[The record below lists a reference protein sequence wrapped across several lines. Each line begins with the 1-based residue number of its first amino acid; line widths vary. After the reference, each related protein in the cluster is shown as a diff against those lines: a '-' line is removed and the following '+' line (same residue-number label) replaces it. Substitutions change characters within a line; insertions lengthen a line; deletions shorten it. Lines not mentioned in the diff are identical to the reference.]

1 MRYPT
6 LNAVHGHGTLGQGA
20 AGMVT
25 VDAPNR
31 RSDDR
36 LRFSPAYTRVVVVPS
51 ADSAAASRSRTFVDI
66 DGAELDLTGFDDGL
80 GTPDGG
86 FEGHGYDISPTGMRF
101 ELDDEL
107 AAGTE
112 VSIALYPPAE
122 TNPIRMNGVVVR
134 VFAHDD
140 DPGPRRMAVQ
150 FTTFPSAGDRERLVR
165 RMDARACCWP
175 Q

>member
-1 MRYPT
+1 
-6 LNAVHGHGTLGQGA
+6 
-20 AGMVT
+20 MVT
-25 VDAPNR
+25 VDAPNQ

-36 LRFSPAYTRVVVVPS
+36 FRFSPAYTRVVVVPS
-51 ADSAAASRSRTFVDI
+51 IDSSAASRSRTFVDM

-86 FEGHGYDISPTGMRF
+86 FEGHGYDISATGMRF

-107 AAGTE
+107 PAGTE
-112 VSIALYPPAE
+112 VSMLLYPPAE
-122 TNPIRMNGVVVR
+122 AAPIRMNGVVVR

-150 FTTFPSAGDRERLVR
+150 FTTFPSAEDRERLMR
-165 RMDARACCWP
+165 RIDARACCWP
-175 Q
+175 R

>member
-1 MRYPT
+1 MIDKEPFFARLEEFPE
-6 LNAVHGHGTLGQGA
+6 
-20 AGMVT
+20 
-25 VDAPNR
+25 DWENR
-31 RSDDR
+31 LAIIEFAIR
-36 LRFSPAYTRVVVVPS
+36 
-51 ADSAAASRSRTFVDI
+51 
-66 DGAELDLTGFDDGL
+66 
-80 GTPDGG
+80 
-86 FEGHGYDISPTGMRF
+86 
-101 ELDDEL
+101 DDEL

-150 FTTFPSAGDRERLVR
+150 FTTFPSAGDRERLMR

>member
-1 MRYPT
+1 
-6 LNAVHGHGTLGQGA
+6 
-20 AGMVT
+20 MVT
-25 VDAPNR
+25 VDAPNQ

-36 LRFSPAYTRVVVVPS
+36 FRFSPAYTRVVVVPS
-51 ADSAAASRSRTFVDI
+51 IDSVAATRSRTFVDM

-86 FEGHGYDISPTGMRF
+86 LEGHGYDISTTGMRF

-122 TNPIRMNGVVVR
+122 TNPIHMNGVVVR

-150 FTTFPSAGDRERLVR
+150 FTTFPAAEDRERLMR
-165 RMDARACCWP
+165 RIDARSCCWP
-175 Q
+175 R

>member
-1 MRYPT
+1 
-6 LNAVHGHGTLGQGA
+6 
-20 AGMVT
+20 MVT

-122 TNPIRMNGVVVR
+122 TNPIWMNGVVVR

-150 FTTFPSAGDRERLVR
+150 FTTFPSADDRERLMR